1 MNHPEPSVICPYC
14 GVPSPHQTPRYPQAV
29 CAPCTGRLTDAGG
42 RSVEGY
48 NLSHTGGFVALHK
61 DDGSRCESSTADGWV
76 LIDGRPYRAGEARF
90 GGVVVQPL
98 AG

>member
-1 MNHPEPSVICPYC
+1 
-14 GVPSPHQTPRYPQAV
+14 
-29 CAPCTGRLTDAGG
+29 
-42 RSVEGY
+42 VEGY

-61 DDGSRCESSTADGWV
+61 DDGSRCESSAADGWV